1 MRVPEHLIIL
11 VLSVVARW
19 RLPITFAASPS
30 SSSSS
35 SAAAAAAAAATAAAT
50 TRPPGINV
58 IVVGG
63 SSGMGKAAALEVIRQ
78 GGRVLLVSRNQDK
91 LQRAQQELLRLV
103 PTVPS
108 SHVSTYSLDVTNES
122 EVQAF
127 AENYLVPHDHDAV
140 VGDNNDDNIHVDNR
154 TTPTV
159 PPPSTS
165 LSLSLSL
172 PWHGL
177 VITAAGRAA
186 HGPVVTLPTSDTRD
200 MMESKVWGAYHC
212 AKHIGPK
219 LCHNGSI
226 VFCAGILNRRP
237 GMNCAPLAMANGAL
251 EGLTK
256 SLALEF
262 GGGGASHRDN
272 NSNNHKILRVNCLSP
287 GFCDTER
294 FDHMEVERKQ
304 RMLDHTASSLP
315 LQRVGQPS
323 DMGQA
328 IYYLLT
334 APFCT
339 GVILD
344 VDGGHGIRQY
354 ANPMNDPMREKQ
366 TQKE

>member
-1 MRVPEHLIIL
+1 M
-11 VLSVVARW
+11 
-19 RLPITFAASPS
+19 TFAASPS

-35 SAAAAAAAAATAAAT
+35 SSSTAT
-50 TRPPGINV
+50 TTKPPGINV

-63 SSGMGKAAALEVIRQ
+63 SSGMGKAAALEVLRQ

-91 LQRAQQELLRLV
+91 LQRARQELLRLV

-122 EVQAF
+122 EIQAF
-127 AENYLVPHDHDAV
+127 AENYLVPHVHDV
-140 VGDNNDDNIHVDNR
+140 VVDSDNNDHNIHVDND
-154 TTPTV
+154 TTTTV
-159 PPPSTS
+159 SPPSRS
-165 LSLSLSL
+165 LSLS
-172 PWHGL
+172 WHGL

-262 GGGGASHRDN
+262 GGGVGSLNA
-272 NSNNHKILRVNCLSP
+272 NSNNAKILRVNCLSP

-294 FDHMEVERKQ
+294 FDHMDVQRKQ

-354 ANPMNDPMREKQ
+354 ANPMNDPMRETQ
-366 TQKE
+366 TQQE